1 MDTCLVIWKPEI
13 RYVWDVHNPNYPEL
27 ELTPASPLCCI
38 EYNPKETHIMIGGCY
53 NGLLQVALHPR
64 KKEPEPRKPGALNPK
79 PYSQTPKPCTLHPI
93 PYTLYL
99 NPIPK
104 PYT

>member
-1 MDTCLVIWKPEI
+1 MHLCSKFPRLKSTPEI

-53 NGLLQVALHPR
+53 NGLLQVPLAKPR
-64 KKEPEPRKPGALNPK
+64 NP
-79 PYSQTPKPCTLHPI
+79 P
-93 PYTLYL
+93 PYTQQ
-99 NPIPK
+99 IK
-104 PYT
+104 VARG